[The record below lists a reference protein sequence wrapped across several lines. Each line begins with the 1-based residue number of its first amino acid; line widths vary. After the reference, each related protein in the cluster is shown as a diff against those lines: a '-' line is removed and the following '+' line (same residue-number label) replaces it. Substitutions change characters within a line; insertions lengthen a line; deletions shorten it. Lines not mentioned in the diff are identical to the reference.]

1 MEDGWQ
7 GDIYETPEMRP
18 ANIED
23 LRLMAKRRVPR
34 LVFDYIDGGAE
45 GEVTLRDN
53 LRSFKEI
60 KFRPQA
66 VVFPECDLSTRVL
79 GCDLSLPI
87 LLAPVGYLRV
97 MHPDGEI
104 GAARA
109 AGAAGAGYVLSTVS
123 GHRLEDVR
131 AASKGT
137 LWYQLYLTGG
147 REAAEQ
153 ALGRAQDSGY
163 GVLVITVDT
172 TVIGKRE
179 RELRSGMEQML
190 RGSALSKVPFIP
202 DILSRPGWL
211 LRFLRD
217 GGLPTMPNIV
227 TSKGPLRVSEAH
239 TALVRTAFQW
249 DDMHWIR
256 RIWKGQI
263 VIKGVLTREDAQKSL
278 DFGAAGIVVS
288 NHGGR
293 QLDGV
298 QASLRALPE
307 IVETVQGRAEVLLD
321 GGIRRGSDV
330 IKAICAG
337 AKAVLIGRAFAYGL
351 AAMGTAG
358 VTRSIEVLR
367 EEMARTLRLLGC
379 ESVSKLDRGYLEIP

>member
-1 MEDGWQ
+1 
-7 GDIYETPEMRP
+7 
-18 ANIED
+18 
-23 LRLMAKRRVPR
+23 
-34 LVFDYIDGGAE
+34 
-45 GEVTLRDN
+45 
-53 LRSFKEI
+53 
-60 KFRPQA
+60 
-66 VVFPECDLSTRVL
+66 
-79 GCDLSLPI
+79 
-87 LLAPVGYLRV
+87 
-97 MHPDGEI
+97 
-104 GAARA
+104 
-109 AGAAGAGYVLSTVS
+109 
-123 GHRLEDVR
+123 LEDVR